1 MVGAVPDRYATV
13 PSAAHERYF
22 AMARGTA
29 TVKPLEMTKWF
40 DTNYHYLVPEI
51 DASTRFA
58 LHADKLLS
66 ELHDAR
72 EWEVRARPVV
82 LGPLSFLLLAKSHNA
97 ALPLPALLDRL
108 VPVYEELLTVISDAG
123 GTEVQI
129 DEPCL
134 VTDVT
139 DKELVALEGVW
150 QRLVTARP
158 TLQLTL
164 ATYFGGLGPHLDRIL
179 SFRLRNSISTWFARP
194 RNSRGLSRRSL
205 PRPASLSEW
214 STGAT
219 SGLRPGVVDRPD
231 RASDREAG
239 RRSRAPRAFLL
250 PLARAV

>member
-1 MVGAVPDRYATV
+1 MG
-13 PSAAHERYF
+13 S
-22 AMARGTA
+22 
-29 TVKPLEMTKWF
+29 
-40 DTNYHYLVPEI
+40 
-51 DASTRFA
+51 S
-58 LHADKLLS
+58 
-66 ELHDAR
+66 
-72 EWEVRARPVV
+72 ARPVV
-82 LGPLSFLLLAKSHNA
+82 LGPLSILLLAKSHNA
-97 ALPLPALLDRL
+97 ALPLPALLNRL
-108 VPVYEELLTVISDAG
+108 VPVYEEMLTVISDAG

-179 SFRLRNSISTWFARP
+179 SLPAAEFHLDLVRAPAQLEGAVTRLS
-194 RNSRGLSRRSL
+194 

-219 SGLRPGVVDRPD
+219 SGLRTWVVDRPD